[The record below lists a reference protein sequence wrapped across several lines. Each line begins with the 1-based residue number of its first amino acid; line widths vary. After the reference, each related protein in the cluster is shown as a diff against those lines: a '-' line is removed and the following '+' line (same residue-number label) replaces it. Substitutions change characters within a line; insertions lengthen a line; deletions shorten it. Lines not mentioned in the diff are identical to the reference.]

1 MYPGLESN
9 KYHNIAKSQF
19 KNGYGGIIS
28 FVMKGGME
36 DAVKFLQ
43 NLKIFTLAE
52 SLGGV
57 ESLAE
62 HPPKMTHASV
72 PKEIRDNTDWGF
84 RNYKIALYINK

>member
-1 MYPGLESN
+1 
-9 KYHNIAKSQF
+9 
-19 KNGYGGIIS
+19 
-28 FVMKGGME
+28 ME

-72 PKEIRDNTDWGF
+72 PKEIRDKLGIEDGF
-84 RNYKIALYINK
+84 IRI